1 MIIGYARVSTIGQD
15 LNSQI
20 AELKSK
26 GAQAIYKEKFTGTKI
41 DRPVF
46 KKLLFKLK
54 PGDTLMVTKLD
65 RFARNA
71 LEAQQVIKSL
81 FDKQVSVNILNVGVV
96 EDSPTGRLIFNI
108 FSAFAEFE
116 RDMIISRTQDGKA
129 YAKKHNP
136 NYREGRPRKYTVY
149 QMDLAMN
156 LLKNSSYTSVAKQ
169 TGISKS
175 TLIRERKRRGII

>member
-1 MIIGYARVSTIGQD
+1 
-15 LNSQI
+15 
-20 AELKSK
+20 
-26 GAQAIYKEKFTGTKI
+26 
-41 DRPVF
+41 
-46 KKLLFKLK
+46 
-54 PGDTLMVTKLD
+54 
-65 RFARNA
+65 
-71 LEAQQVIKSL
+71 
-81 FDKQVSVNILNVGVV
+81 
-96 EDSPTGRLIFNI
+96 
-108 FSAFAEFE
+108 
-116 RDMIISRTQDGKA
+116 MIISRTQDGKA